1 MLFICLLAGCSKKN
15 DTVAVKDT
23 AAPTIKILGPGALQ
37 HYKTGDPLCLTATI
51 FDEGVISYATVKIV
65 KDGQATP
72 LLQYDYKVNDRIFE
86 LNNKII
92 VPNTFAGNCSLV
104 IEAADTFGNKGMAA
118 VGFSSN

>member
-15 DTVAVKDT
+15 DTVAAKDT

-37 HYKTGDPLCLTATI
+37 YYKTGDPLCLTATI

-65 KDGQATP
+65 KDGQAAP
-72 LLQYDYKVNDRIFE
+72 LLQYDYKVNDRTFE
-86 LNNKII
+86 LDKKII
-92 VPNTFAGNCSLV
+92 VPATFTGNCSLV